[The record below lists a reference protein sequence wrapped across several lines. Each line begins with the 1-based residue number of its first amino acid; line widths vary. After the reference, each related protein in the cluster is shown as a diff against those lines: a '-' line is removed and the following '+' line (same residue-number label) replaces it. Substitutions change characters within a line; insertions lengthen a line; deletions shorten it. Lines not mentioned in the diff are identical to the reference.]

1 MKLMILTSLVSI
13 IWITLGG
20 VALRNASK
28 ADTFVR
34 RRLFT
39 SAILAGISIALWF
52 LWYQVRFTIHPLDFL
67 GHWKM
72 VGLSFVGILTS
83 TASAFF
89 MPQCSAFIRGPWIVC
104 SLLMIGIF
112 LITAIV
118 SVPVS

>member
-52 LWYQVRFTIHPLDFL
+52 LWYQVRFTIHPLDFF

-72 VGLSFVGILTS
+72 VGLSFMGILTS
-83 TASAFF
+83 TASAFV
-89 MPQCSAFIRGPWIVC
+89 MPPCSAFIRGPWIFC